1 MKKIAVSYLGVKS
14 IPKAILMIDK
24 TDADYIHVDVMDGK
38 YTDYKTVGFNEMT
51 LGKYTQKRLDVHLM
65 VKKPLKYI
73 DDFALLNVDCINVH
87 VDIKNDLSDVIDRIK
102 LYGIKVGLTLNP
114 DQDISLIEEY
124 LPDIDNIL
132 VMTVVPG
139 LPGQELIP
147 ETVDKLNT
155 LKKIIDKAKLNIT
168 LEVDGGINLDNV
180 KKVKNADIIV
190 SGSCITKSEDYQE
203 TINKLRK

>member
-1 MKKIAVSYLGVKS
+1 MKKIAVSYLGVKNIS
-14 IPKAILMIDK
+14 KAILMIDK

-73 DDFALLNVDCINVH
+73 DDFADLNVDCINVH
-87 VDIKNDLSDVIDRIK
+87 VDIKNDLNDVIDRIK
-102 LYGIKVGLTLNP
+102 LYGIKVGLVLNP

-124 LPDIDNIL
+124 LEEIDNIL

-139 LPGQELIP
+139 LPGQEIIP
-147 ETVDKLNT
+147 ETIDKLNMIR
-155 LKKIIDKAKLNIT
+155 KIVDKAKLDIT

-190 SGSCITKSEDYQE
+190 SGSCITKSDNFQD
-203 TINKLRK
+203 TITKLRK

>member
-1 MKKIAVSYLGVKS
+1 MMKIAVSYLGVKS
-14 IPKAILMIDK
+14 IPKALIMIDK

-38 YTDYKTVGFNEMT
+38 YTPYKTVGFNEMT
-51 LGKYTQKRLDVHLM
+51 IGKYTQKRLDVHLM

-73 DDFALLNVDCINVH
+73 DDFADLNVDCINIH
-87 VDIKNDLSDVIDRIK
+87 VDIKNDVVDVINRIK
-102 LYGIKVGLTLNP
+102 LYGIKVGLVLNP

-124 LPDIDNIL
+124 LPEIDNIL

-147 ETVDKLNT
+147 ETIDKLNMI
-155 LKKIIDKAKLNIT
+155 KKVIDKAKLNIT
-168 LEVDGGINLDNV
+168 TEVDGGINLDTI
-180 KKVKNADIIV
+180 KKAKNADIIV

-203 TINKLRK
+203 TITKLRK

>member
-24 TDADYIHVDVMDGK
+24 TDADYVDVDVMDGK

-51 LGKYTQKRLDVHLM
+51 IGKYTQKRLDVHLM

-73 DDFALLNVDCINVH
+73 DDFADLNVDCINIH
-87 VDIKNDLSDVIDRIK
+87 VDIKNDVMEVINRIK
-102 LYGIKVGLTLNP
+102 LYGIRVGLVLNP
-114 DQDISLIEEY
+114 DQDVSLIEEY
-124 LPDIDNIL
+124 LPEIDNIL

-147 ETVDKLNT
+147 ETVDKLNMI
-155 LKKIIDKAKLNIT
+155 KKIVDKAKLNIT

-180 KKVKNADIIV
+180 KKVKNADIVV
-190 SGSCITKSEDYQE
+190 SGSCITKSEDYQD

>member
-1 MKKIAVSYLGVKS
+1 
-14 IPKAILMIDK
+14 
-24 TDADYIHVDVMDGK
+24 VD
-38 YTDYKTVGFNEMT
+38 T
-51 LGKYTQKRLDVHLM
+51 
-65 VKKPLKYI
+65 
-73 DDFALLNVDCINVH
+73 
-87 VDIKNDLSDVIDRIK
+87 KNDTQEVIDRIK
-102 LYGIKVGLTLNP
+102 LYGIKVGLVLNP

-124 LPDIDNIL
+124 LSEIDNIL

-147 ETVDKLNT
+147 ETVDKLNMI
-155 LKKIIDKAKLNIT
+155 KKVIDKAKLNIT

-180 KKVKNADIIV
+180 KKLKNADIIV

>member
-14 IPKAILMIDK
+14 IPKTLIMIDK
-24 TDADYIHVDVMDGK
+24 TDADYVHVDVMDGK
-38 YTDYKTVGFNEMT
+38 YTPYKTVGFNEKT

-73 DDFALLNVDCINVH
+73 EDFVDLNVDCINIH
-87 VDIKNDLSDVIDRIK
+87 VDIKNDVSEVINRIK

-114 DQDISLIEEY
+114 DQDIKLIEEY

-147 ETVDKLNT
+147 ETVDKLNMI
-155 LKKIIDKAKLNIT
+155 KKVIDKAKLNIT

-180 KKVKNADIIV
+180 KKVKNADIVV
-190 SGSCITKSEDYQE
+190 SGSCITKSEDYQD